1 MAAIASSLERKGIHA
16 WVPLG
21 YPRLIRNLSALLR
34 EKGNFLRVFLSSS
47 LWEHVGE
54 KTSGIDREAALIR
67 RTATISIHGKE
78 SWLAFVG
85 RRYESAR
92 SRGNEL
98 VEKLRQQMD

>member
-1 MAAIASSLERKGIHA
+1 MRKG
-16 WVPLG
+16 
-21 YPRLIRNLSALLR
+21 

-67 RTATISIHGKE
+67 RAATISIHGKE

-92 SRGNEL
+92 SRGNRLEL